1 MAFSSIGK
9 YRHQSDYGHPYPSP
23 TKRLTISLLKGGMGD
38 FWKKISCRLISRRKH
53 SCKEI
58 PGEKTLKKKYLSWL
72 IILKKNLTLL
82 FVGEE
87 DSITRGLEKKNI
99 FFCPNQITHTRPP
112 SKVKWSAPKQA
123 SSWDLP
129 YLVLI
134 FYFLVPCLDCCSK
147 RVRL

>member
-1 MAFSSIGK
+1 MVFSSIGK

-23 TKRLTISLLKGGMGD
+23 TKGLTVSLLKGGYGW
-38 FWKKISCRLISRRKH
+38 FLEKISCRLISRRKN

-58 PGEKTLKKKYLSWL
+58 PGKTHWKKYLSWL

-87 DSITRGLEKKNI
+87 DSITRGLEKKKNI
-99 FFCPNQITHTRPP
+99 FLPKPNHPHP
-112 SKVKWSAPKQA
+112 LPWKVKWSAPKQA
-123 SSWDLP
+123 SPWDLP
-129 YLVLI
+129 YLV

-147 RVRL
+147 RVRP